1 MLLSQVLTKS
11 RAIAAVLHDSTEEKV
26 AFNEVCSA
34 LSDAIDSDCFVLSR
48 KGKILGTAV
57 IDNGVTSKTVL
68 NGNKGTVIDKAVN
81 DPILLITATK
91 ELTKGDDWT
100 KGIPDGFFVMVVP
113 IVMKGIRIGTL
124 IVSRDREKFEDEDII
139 LAEYA
144 ATVVGLEMENSM
156 AGELA
161 EENRKIS
168 TARASISSLS
178 DDEVNAAFK
187 IFEELSFMD
196 GVVLA
201 GNVAEKSGIPITVLV
216 GALRKFEKAGLIQT
230 KSSGM
235 KGTYIHILNDAIIE
249 EIQKAVTAN
258 EG

>member
-1 MLLSQVLTKS
+1 MTG
-11 RAIAAVLHDSTEEKV
+11 EEKV
-26 AFNEVCSA
+26 AA
-34 LSDAIDSDCFVLSR
+34 ARLIAKLAH
-48 KGKILGTAV
+48 KGQ
-57 IDNGVTSKTVL
+57 
-68 NGNKGTVIDKAVN
+68 IDKAVN

-168 TARASISSLS
+168 TARASISSL
-178 DDEVNAAFK
+178 
-187 IFEELSFMD
+187 
-196 GVVLA
+196 
-201 GNVAEKSGIPITVLV
+201 
-216 GALRKFEKAGLIQT
+216 
-230 KSSGM
+230 
-235 KGTYIHILNDAIIE
+235 
-249 EIQKAVTAN
+249 
-258 EG
+258 